1 MADQTEKRGTQVL
14 HVRDSSKEDMDRLF
28 QAAMDPNAKA
38 NPGNVPF
45 RMRNLPASF
54 FTPPEIKKNHHSRE
68 GSTDSTG
75 YTNTPPGHLRAH
87 SSPAQLQQTPLST
100 VPPPPHHVRQH
111 SCELVDEQPLP
122 PGWEM
127 AKTPQGQRYFL
138 NHLSQQTTWVDPRKA
153 NFNQSHT
160 VPMGSSS
167 HQSSQTSQHS
177 PNVSMQNLQS
187 VQNIPLPGG
196 WEQAQTPEGEIYY
209 INHIDRTTTWFDPRL
224 PMNMQLLQMNQQQ
237 QSQGISA
244 PQVQGQGPAVT
255 LQVGPRGP
263 PGHQQQQQTALQKL
277 QKEKELLRQRQE
289 ELNRQELALRNPAV
303 SNHPL
308 PNQIRADGQN
318 MDISSQ
324 MTTETDPCLGQS
336 NSNDL
341 HARQESADSGLGGMG
356 TGTNFLSRTPEE
368 FLGNMNELDTQDG
381 SHRQGDFSSMDMG
394 GMGDAE
400 HSNMDSDDLVPSLQE
415 DDISNDLLNDV
426 ETVLSSNKMENM
438 DSLLTW
444 L

>member
-1 MADQTEKRGTQVL
+1 M
-14 HVRDSSKEDMDRLF
+14 LF
-28 QAAMDPNAKA
+28 KAVMDPNAKGT
-38 NPGNVPF
+38 PGNVPF

-54 FTPPEIKKNHHSRE
+54 FTPPEPQIKNHHSRD

-75 YTNTPPGHLRAH
+75 YTNTPPGHMRAH

-138 NHLSQQTTWVDPRKA
+138 NHLLQQTTWVDPRKA
-153 NFNQSHT
+153 HFNQSHT
-160 VPMGSSS
+160 VPMGSP
-167 HQSSQTSQHS
+167 HQPTQTSQHS
-177 PNVSMQNLQS
+177 PNVSMQNLQTGP
-187 VQNIPLPGG
+187 NIALPAG

-209 INHIDRTTTWFDPRL
+209 INHVDRTTTWFDPRL
-224 PMNMQLLQMNQQQ
+224 PLNMQLLQMNQQA
-237 QSQGISA
+237 QGINA
-244 PQVQGQGPAVT
+244 PQLQGQGPNVSIPA
-255 LQVGPRGP
+255 GPRGP
-263 PGHQQQQQTALQKL
+263 AGHPIQQTALQKL

-289 ELNRQELALRNPAV
+289 ELNRQEIALRNPAV
-303 SNHPL
+303 PNQPL
-308 PNQIRADGQN
+308 PNQIRADGQS
-318 MDISSQ
+318 IETSSE
-324 MTTETDPCLGQS
+324 MTTVTDPFLGQN

-356 TGTNFLSRTPEE
+356 SGTNFLSRTPEE
-368 FLGNMNELDTQDG
+368 FLGNVSDMDTQDG
-381 SHRQGDFSSMDMG
+381 GHRQGDFNNMDMG
-394 GMGDAE
+394 NMGDGD

-415 DDISNDLLNDV
+415 DISNELLNDV

>member
-1 MADQTEKRGTQVL
+1 MADPTEKRGTQVL
-14 HVRDSSKEDMDRLF
+14 HVRESSKEDMERLF
-28 QAAMDPNAKA
+28 QVAIDPNSKGT
-38 NPGNVPF
+38 PGNVPF

-54 FTPPEIKKNHHSRE
+54 FTPPEPQKKNHHSRD

-75 YTNTPPGHLRAH
+75 YTNTPPGHLRVH

-138 NHLSQQTTWVDPRKA
+138 NHLLQQTTWVDPRKA
-153 NFNQSHT
+153 SFNQSHT
-160 VPMGSSS
+160 APMGP
-167 HQSSQTSQHS
+167 QNQPTQTSPHS
-177 PNVSMQNLQS
+177 PNVSMQNLHQT
-187 VQNIPLPGG
+187 VQNIALPAG

-209 INHIDRTTTWFDPRL
+209 INHVDRTTTWFDPRL
-224 PMNMQLLQMNQQQ
+224 PLNMQLLQMNQQ
-237 QSQGISA
+237 SQNVNA
-244 PQVQGQGPAVT
+244 QPQIQQGQGQNIGLPSG
-255 LQVGPRGP
+255 QRGQSLP
-263 PGHQQQQQTALQKL
+263 VQQTALQKL

-289 ELNRQELALRNPAV
+289 ELNRQEMALRNPAV
-303 SNHPL
+303 QNHQI
-308 PNQIRADGQN
+308 PNQIRTDGQS
-318 MDISSQ
+318 IETSSE
-324 MTTETDPCLGQS
+324 MTTVTDPFLGQT

-341 HARQESADSGLGGMG
+341 HARQESADSGVGGMG
-356 TGTNFLSRTPEE
+356 SGTNFLSRTPEE
-368 FLGNMNELDTQDG
+368 FLGNVDMDTQDG
-381 SHRQGDFSSMDMG
+381 GHRQGDFNSMDMG
-394 GMGDAE
+394 NMGDPD

-415 DDISNDLLNDV
+415 DISNELLNDV

-438 DSLLTW
+438 DNLLTW